1 MIARARLMMALS
13 AVTTLIAAAAVF
25 SIIGYR
31 IFGNGE
37 TGTASVADAAV
48 ALPKG
53 AHIMAMSGSGGRLAL
68 LLDNAGATELR
79 VFDLK
84 TLKPVGRLRFTA
96 EP

>member
-13 AVTTLIAAAAVF
+13 AITTLIAAAAVF

-31 IFGNGE
+31 IFGAGE
-37 TGTASVADAAV
+37 NGTASISDAAFT
-48 ALPKG
+48 LPKG
-53 AHIMAMSGSGGRLAL
+53 ARIMAMSGSGGRLAL
-68 LLDNAGATELR
+68 LLDNSGATELR

-84 TLKPVGRLRFTA
+84 TLKPVGRMRFTA